1 MAKTGEELAQE
12 ALATVQNSTNEV
24 EQSQQ
29 IAETL
34 SALQAVIERNAREL
48 LEVNE
53 TLKQKR
59 EMLKSNFE
67 SNVELGEAEAKVK
80 ALSDEVKQK
89 KAKINASPEMV
100 NLKLEIAEITQNK
113 KDIEETLSSH
123 LVNYH
128 QLTGSTS
135 FDTSDGDQW
144 EFRIQA
150 KVKARK

>member
-34 SALQAVIERNAREL
+34 AALQAVIERNAREL

-59 EMLKSNFE
+59 EMLKSNLE
-67 SNVELGEAEAKVK
+67 SYVELSEAEAKMKSV
-80 ALSDEVKQK
+80 SDEVKQQ

-100 NLKLEIAEITQNK
+100 NLKLEIAEINQNK